1 MSSSRL
7 TPFATWVAIG
17 TFIAGGCAGD
27 AAQRY
32 PAAGIVGRAYVD
44 SSRHAWESNAP
55 RPLLTLLWYP
65 TEVTAPVETLS
76 IGPPSA
82 PLFLAGTAVPDAAI
96 ARRRDRY
103 PLIVLSHG
111 TGGSAVQLA
120 WLGLHLARHGYIVA
134 ALNHHGN
141 TGAEGRYDARG
152 FLLWWERARD
162 ASAVIDRLLRDSAF
176 ADRIDAERIGA
187 AGFSLGGYTV
197 LELAGAR
204 TDLAEYAA
212 FCASPERD
220 FTCEPQAEM
229 PTVDEEFARL
239 RETDPAVQAS
249 LAAAGESYRD
259 TRITSFAAIAMALG
273 RALTRGSLEQVTA
286 PVLIVRAEADRVAP
300 PATNSD
306 YVHAALR
313 SSDLLSLPSVGH
325 YTFLADCTEDGRRIL
340 PALCADPPGVNRE
353 EVHERVS
360 KAVLAFFDSTLVKR
374 R

>member
-1 MSSSRL
+1 MRL
-7 TPFATWVAIG
+7 TSFAAWAAIG
-17 TFIAGGCAGD
+17 IVSAGGCAGG
-27 AAQRY
+27 APQSY
-32 PAAGIVGRAYVD
+32 PAAGVVRRAYVD
-44 SSRHAWESNAP
+44 TSRHAWGSAAP
-55 RPLLTLLWYP
+55 RPVLTLLWYP

-82 PLFLAGTAVPDAAI
+82 PLFLAGTAVPDASL

-103 PLIVLSHG
+103 PLIILSHG

-141 TGAEGRYDARG
+141 SGVEGRYDARG

-162 ASAVIDRLLRDSAF
+162 VSVVIDRLVRDSAF
-176 ADRIDAERIGA
+176 GEMIDTERIGA

-204 TDLAEYAA
+204 TDLAEYAG

-220 FTCEPQAEM
+220 FTCEPQSEM
-229 PTVDEEFARL
+229 PSAHEEFARL
-239 RETDPAVQAS
+239 RQTDSAVQAS

-259 TRITSFAAIAMALG
+259 TRIKSIAVLAMALG
-273 RALTRGSLEQVTA
+273 RALTPGSLEQITA

-306 YVHAALR
+306 HVRAALR
-313 SSDLLSLPSVGH
+313 ASELVSLPSVGH
-325 YTFLADCTEDGRRIL
+325 YTLLSACTEDGRRVL
-340 PALCADPPGVNRE
+340 PALCTDLPGVDRE
-353 EVHERVS
+353 AVHERVS
-360 KAVLAFFDSTLVKR
+360 EAVRAFFDRTLGNPR
-374 R
+374 